1 MNHSYEEI
9 RDVILDLLSGRE
21 KPQDELSQYES
32 LARSVAEV
40 FQRRENIQQANRH
53 SSPMLTVQDKELTRD
68 VFWDLFRQGI
78 ITLGLNDSNQ
88 KYPFFRISHYGK
100 KILAA
105 KETYFFYDVSTY
117 EQAIKREV
125 PEINEV
131 TLIYLKEAM
140 QAFRAGC
147 LLSSSV
153 MLGVATEHTFLLLM
167 EILELNPAYKLIATT
182 VNKEKT
188 ILRKINKFKNK
199 LDQQIKTLPPA
210 IREDLDTYFAG
221 ILSVIRNY
229 RNQSGHP
236 TGKIIDREQMYV
248 LLNLFISYYKK
259 MYQLMDYFKG
269 DYNVC

>member
-21 KPQDELSQYES
+21 KGAYELNQYDN
-32 LARSVAEV
+32 LAIGVAEV
-40 FQRRENIQQANRH
+40 FHRRENEKQTDRH
-53 SSPMLTVQDKELTRD
+53 YRPQLDVQEKELTRD
-68 VFWDLFRQGI
+68 IFWDLFRQGI
-78 ITLGLNDSNQ
+78 ITLGYNDRNQ
-88 KYPFFRISHYGK
+88 EYPFFRISHYGK
-100 KILAA
+100 KILASQ
-105 KETYFFYDVSTY
+105 ETYFFYDVSSY
-117 EQAIKREV
+117 EQAIKKEV
-125 PEINEV
+125 PKINDT

-140 QAFRAGC
+140 QAFRVGC

-167 EILELNPAYKLIATT
+167 EIIDLNLKHKPIATA

-199 LDQQIKTLPPA
+199 LDQQVKELAPEVK
-210 IREDLDTYFAG
+210 EDLDVHFAG
-221 ILSVIRNY
+221 ILSIIRNY

-248 LLNLFISYYKK
+248 LLHLFISYCKK
-259 MYQLMDYFKG
+259 MHQLMDHYSAAG
-269 DYNVC
+269 

>member
-21 KPQDELSQYES
+21 KWSDELSQYEH
-32 LARSVAEV
+32 LAVGVAEV
-40 FQRRENIQQANRH
+40 FKKRGDVQQDTLYGRQR
-53 SSPMLTVQDKELTRD
+53 LGVQDKELTRD

-78 ITLGLNDSNQ
+78 ITLGCNDSNQ
-88 KYPFFRISHYGK
+88 NYPFFRISHYGK
-100 KILAA
+100 KILTNQ
-105 KETYFFYDVSTY
+105 ETYFFYDVTSY
-117 EQAIKREV
+117 EQAIKK
-125 PEINEV
+125 EV
-131 TLIYLKEAM
+131 TEIDDTTVIYLKEAM

-167 EILELNPAYKLIATT
+167 EVIALNSEHKAIATA

-199 LDQQIKTLPPA
+199 LEPQIKTLPPE
-210 IREDLDTYFAG
+210 IREDLDTWFSG

-236 TGKIIDREQMYV
+236 TGKIINREQMYV
-248 LLNLFISYYKK
+248 LLNLFISYCKK
-259 MYQLMDYFKG
+259 MYQLIDY
-269 DYNVC
+269 YRAAR